1 MRWLGYIWCFAYN
14 IFYAVVVFGVLIGI
28 KNPFEKAI
36 IAVLGVI
43 YVAIR
48 GQGIGNGLAVMQIVT
63 AFQDQ
68 VDKIRYAVDN
78 TFELPDRS
86 EELSASN
93 YVRNKLYISGCFLFL
108 ISLICLWQ
116 FFDATQHG

>member
-1 MRWLGYIWCFAYN
+1 MRWLGYIWCLAYN
-14 IFYAVVVFGVLIGI
+14 LFYLIVVFGVLIGI

-48 GQGIGNGLAVMQIVT
+48 GQGIGNGIAVMHIVT
-63 AFQDQ
+63 AFQNQ

-86 EELSASN
+86 EEVSASN

-116 FFDATQHG
+116 FFDATEHG